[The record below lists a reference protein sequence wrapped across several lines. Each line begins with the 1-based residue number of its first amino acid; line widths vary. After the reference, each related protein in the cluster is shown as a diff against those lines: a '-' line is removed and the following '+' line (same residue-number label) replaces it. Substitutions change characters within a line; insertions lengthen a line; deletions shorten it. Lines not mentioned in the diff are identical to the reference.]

1 MIILL
6 IYIISI
12 IGVILLIR
20 YNNSELYS
28 LFENST
34 LIFVFC
40 PLLNTAICLSEL
52 LNSLTSLLLYV
63 YDKITSMSLNNKIY
77 KLIRLGRK

>member
-12 IGVILLIR
+12 IGVILSIR
-20 YNNSELYS
+20 YNDSEFKR
-28 LFENST
+28 FENST

-52 LNSLTSLLLYV
+52 LNPLVILLLYV
-63 YDKITSMSLNNKIY
+63 YYKITNISLNNKIY
-77 KLIRLGRK
+77 KLIRLGRR

>member
-12 IGVILLIR
+12 IGVILSIR
-20 YNNSELYS
+20 YNDSEFKS
-28 LFENST
+28 FENST

-52 LNSLTSLLLYV
+52 LNLLVILLLYV
-63 YDKITSMSLNNKIY
+63 YYKITNISLNNKIY
-77 KLIRLGRK
+77 KLIRLERR